1 MQVKGTSIKST
12 RDFIKAKFPNRY
24 EEWLKS
30 LPPDSQKLFNNSVN
44 VSNWYDL
51 KIAYT
56 DPLDK
61 IVELFYNKNA
71 QKGGEEMGMYSA
83 EIGLKGI
90 YKVFLLVAT
99 PQYLMKRATRTMET
113 FYNPSEI
120 EVSEVSNNNT
130 KVIIKKFPGLTKALE
145 YRIAGWIY
153 KALEL
158 CKLKNIRYE
167 ITSQISAGQP
177 NTCIEFK
184 WEN

>member
-12 RDFIKAKFPNRY
+12 RDFVKAKFPNRY
-24 EEWLKS
+24 DEWLNG
-30 LPPDSQKLFNNSVN
+30 LPVESKKLFKNSVN
-44 VSNWYDL
+44 VGEWYDL

-61 IVELFYNKNA
+61 IVELFYSKNA

-113 FYNPSEI
+113 FYQPSEI
-120 EVSEVSNNNT
+120 EVTEANGTTTVT
-130 KVIIKKFPGLTKALE
+130 IKKFDGLTLALE

-153 KALEL
+153 KALDL
-158 CKLKNIRYE
+158 CKLKNIHYK
-167 ITSQISAGQP
+167 ITSHISSGDKYTVI
-177 NTCIEFK
+177 NYT
-184 WEN
+184 WD

>member
-1 MQVKGTSIKST
+1 MQVKGTSIKTT
-12 RDFIKAKFPNRY
+12 RDFVKAKFPNRY
-24 EEWLKS
+24 EEWLKA
-30 LPPDSQKLFNNSVN
+30 LPENSQILFKNSVN
-44 VSNWYDL
+44 VGEWYDL
-51 KIAYT
+51 KIAFT

-120 EVSEVSNNNT
+120 EVTESNGVT
-130 KVIIKKFPGLTKALE
+130 TVAIKKFDGLTLALE

-158 CKLKNIRYE
+158 CKLKDIHYN
-167 ITSQISAGQP
+167 ITSHISSGDKQTVI
-177 NTCIEFK
+177 NYK
-184 WEN
+184 WN